1 MYTEPGNSPKGSLI
15 VFSCA
20 PGAPNAATVR
30 ATPSSND
37 ATMSL
42 SVQSFSDGGPDSPA
56 SVVAPNQWAPP
67 TMWLTSSRTFHDLH
81 GVGSSSWSRFTLERI
96 SRVEANALERFSVT
110 MVGLLSSRL
119 RARIVE
125 RDRGGRP
132 MPRRRRRRVL
142 ALRLHPPADDPRR
155 RSHRPAITKS
165 APRPTSRPGSAL
177 LPVDARVA
185 EAPGEGAAGV
195 RALDAA
201 RTVLLVAVDTGP
213 VGAAAVGEDATTT
226 TLPCIVGCTRQW

>member
-1 MYTEPGNSPKGSLI
+1 
-15 VFSCA
+15 
-20 PGAPNAATVR
+20 
-30 ATPSSND
+30 
-37 ATMSL
+37 
-42 SVQSFSDGGPDSPA
+42 
-56 SVVAPNQWAPP
+56 
-67 TMWLTSSRTFHDLH
+67 
-81 GVGSSSWSRFTLERI
+81 
-96 SRVEANALERFSVT
+96 
-110 MVGLLSSRL
+110 
-119 RARIVE
+119 
-125 RDRGGRP
+125 
-132 MPRRRRRRVL
+132 MPRRRRRRAL

-155 RSHRPAITKS
+155 RSHAPAITKS

-185 EAPGEGAAGV
+185 EAPGEGATGV